1 MSSMFP
7 VQLVL
12 IGISYESELFLT
24 GDFLLPLAA
33 ISIGALEA
41 SSSGLPP

>member
-7 VQLVL
+7 VQFVL
-12 IGISYESELFLT
+12 IGIGYESELLLT
-24 GDFLLPLAA
+24 GDLLLPLAA
-33 ISIGALEA
+33 ISNGALEA